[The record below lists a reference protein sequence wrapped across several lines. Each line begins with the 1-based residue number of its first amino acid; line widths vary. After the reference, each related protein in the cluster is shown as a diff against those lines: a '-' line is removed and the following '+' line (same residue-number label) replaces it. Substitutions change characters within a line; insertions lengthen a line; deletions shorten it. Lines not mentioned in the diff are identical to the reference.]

1 MVYNACGK
9 KFYCKGDK
17 KNALKLAFKP
27 KIKNDENYLTIFEKC
42 VILCSPPN
50 YLKGDFK
57 NA

>member
-42 VILCSPPN
+42 VILCSPPK
-50 YLKGDFK
+50 LFK
-57 NA
+57 RRF

>member
-42 VILCSPPN
+42 VILCSPQK
-50 YLKGDFK
+50 LFK
-57 NA
+57 RRF